1 MKTKVS
7 FKFAHGNIDGIYMN
21 AGSVGGP
28 LIIITNG
35 HNGFYNYGMFPYI
48 QETLFRNGISSYSY
62 NFSHGGVAGD
72 SDYFTELELY
82 AKNCM
87 RLETQD
93 LVEILRTLSK
103 PPISLN
109 RDSRL
114 YLFAHSLGGIP
125 TIFAAKKAFEEG
137 ITIDGIA
144 LVSTVKTLNVWS
156 PEMLQE
162 WEGDGVYYLPNKRTN
177 QKLPQGHEFLT
188 EIQKADTEWNARE
201 ALRGVKTDY
210 LIVHGEKDESVPVDH
225 SKAIFDSVRNLGYN
239 ATLRIIEGATHTF
252 NTKHPFEKT
261 SPQLDSMLREVVGWI
276 SNRK

>member
-1 MKTKVS
+1 
-7 FKFAHGNIDGIYMN
+7 
-21 AGSVGGP
+21 
-28 LIIITNG
+28 
-35 HNGFYNYGMFPYI
+35 MFPYI